1 MLADITHNLI
11 DDTWDDKEIKN
22 SGERDRRQ
30 TSEFAPPPKRENLR
44 TRRSIITSAL
54 AFTVSLYECRHT
66 LVPRY

>member
-30 TSEFAPPPKRENLR
+30 TSEFAPLQRGKTCEPSARLLPLR
-44 TRRSIITSAL
+44 
-54 AFTVSLYECRHT
+54 
-66 LVPRY
+66 